1 MAVLK
6 LDEQKALNLYPNA
19 SKEFREM
26 LENTFGEEFFKRDV
40 TERIKTLN
48 DAFKATGRPET
59 PEFKDIPED
68 LRPFFKATYNVVV
81 LSEALNE
88 GKRFDLY
95 DEKVNRY
102 YPWFRTGGSPSAFGF
117 GGAYYVIS
125 VALAGTGSRLCLK
138 DGKLARYLATQFKEE
153 YQKMLAL

>member
-1 MAVLK
+1 MAILK

-26 LENTFGEEFFKRDV
+26 LENTFGEEFFKCDV
-40 TERIKTLN
+40 TDRIKTLN

-95 DEKVNRY
+95 DKTTYRH
-102 YPWFRTGGSPSAFGF
+102 YPWFRNVGSPSAFGF
-117 GGAYYVIS
+117 HGTNCELLSAS
-125 VALAGTGSRLCLK
+125 AGTGSRLCLK
-138 DGKLARYLATQFKEE
+138 NEKLAKYLATQFKEE